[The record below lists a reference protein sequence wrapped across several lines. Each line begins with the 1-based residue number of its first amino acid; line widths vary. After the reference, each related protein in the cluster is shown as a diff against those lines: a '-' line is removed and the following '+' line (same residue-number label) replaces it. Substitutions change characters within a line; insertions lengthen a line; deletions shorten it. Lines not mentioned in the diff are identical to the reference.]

1 MLTLKEFLAAKK
13 REIWTVSSDTT
24 LYKTLKFMAKK
35 NIGAVPVTEKG
46 KLVGIFSERD
56 LVRKVT
62 SLKQILLSMN
72 LPIKKLM
79 TKKVHY
85 LSPKNTVESCMN
97 IMTSRR
103 VRHLPILEKNKIIGI
118 ITIGDVVKHTIQ
130 EQKFILHKVLD
141 SIEEGKNNLR
151 TNIQFNLEQN
161 VLPLLKTLAQKHP
174 HDSYSFRLLEEQLN
188 NISSEYYKKLIS
200 SKFNFTPA
208 EISIIKLIKAHYRE
222 KEIAETLSISVS
234 TVKKH
239 KYAIRGKL
247 GIRNKTGNIINYLNR
262 IV

>member
-79 TKKVHY
+79 TKKY
-85 LSPKNTVESCMN
+85 
-97 IMTSRR
+97 
-103 VRHLPILEKNKIIGI
+103 
-118 ITIGDVVKHTIQ
+118 TI
-130 EQKFILHKVLD
+130 
-141 SIEEGKNNLR
+141 
-151 TNIQFNLEQN
+151 
-161 VLPLLKTLAQKHP
+161 
-174 HDSYSFRLLEEQLN
+174 
-188 NISSEYYKKLIS
+188 
-200 SKFNFTPA
+200 
-208 EISIIKLIKAHYRE
+208 
-222 KEIAETLSISVS
+222 
-234 TVKKH
+234 
-239 KYAIRGKL
+239 
-247 GIRNKTGNIINYLNR
+247 
-262 IV
+262 